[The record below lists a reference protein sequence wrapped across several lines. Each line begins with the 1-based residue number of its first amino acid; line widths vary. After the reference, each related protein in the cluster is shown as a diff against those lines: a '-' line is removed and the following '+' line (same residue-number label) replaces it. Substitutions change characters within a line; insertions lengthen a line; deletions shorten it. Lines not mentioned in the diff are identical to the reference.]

1 MPDQDIN
8 YVKEVFKSDIN
19 LGFIGVMVFL
29 MLVVSFWGFLPF
41 LFAGEIAALFL
52 AQNARIQRI
61 IRSRLNRNKALE
73 SVEAEA
79 EIVRN
84 LPGDYQAEFHSLRHL
99 CEEIERRSLELDA
112 SRKNVMLTGMVEKL
126 SSFRY
131 DYARML
137 RARYLLSTRNYR
149 NLETV
154 LKSQIE
160 KAKDSIGREKSAQV
174 RQALTQNLTILTQ
187 RLDRVRKLDE
197 LVRLL
202 DARQQTIKNS
212 LSLVQDE
219 VYSFT
224 DVAGITGMVD
234 NLLMTIKI
242 SDDFRTTF
250 NDVLSVD
257 LPSDS
262 ITEFERELARE
273 AVEEESRDDDH
284 RPPRERLR
292 RVK

>member
-1 MPDQDIN
+1 MSDQDIN

-19 LGFIGVMVFL
+19 LGFIGVMAFL
-29 MLVVSFWGFLPF
+29 MLVVSFWGFLPL

-52 AQNARIQRI
+52 AQNSRVQRL
-61 IRSRLNRNKALE
+61 IRSRLNRHKALE
-73 SVEAEA
+73 SVEAEV
-79 EIVRN
+79 EIVKN
-84 LPGDYQAEFHSLRHL
+84 LPGDYQAEYNSVRHL

-112 SRKNVMLTGMVEKL
+112 SRKNILLSGMIEKL

-154 LKSQIE
+154 LKNQIDR
-160 KAKDSIGREKSAQV
+160 AKDSIEREKSAQV
-174 RQALTQNLTILTQ
+174 RQALAQNLSILTQ
-187 RLDRVRKLDE
+187 RQDRVRKLDE

-212 LSLVQDE
+212 LSLIQDE

-224 DVAGITGMVD
+224 DVSGITGMVD
-234 NLLMTIKI
+234 NLLTTIKI

-250 NDVLSVD
+250 NDVLAVE

-262 ITEFERELARE
+262 ITEFERELSAQADDSE
-273 AVEEESRDDDH
+273 RDDDR